1 MFNRINPLTARAGKP
16 TTTIGVSAAADRWV
30 QMLLEQRLA
39 AEARGRQVGRTSDAE
54 LDGLLDVRLAGP
66 GEPKEAED
74 AFERLRWGGVF
85 ACIDPDP
92 ARIERLMKEYDGAN
106 GFSIEQPMDELW
118 GGPMGL
124 RIPGVTPRAFFFVAR
139 KTHLAQ
145 PGTVSERH
153 TYDVTLVP
161 DAEAPH
167 GYRVRKQVP
176 TVEDT
181 VQRLLRRSPGL
192 ARDEAQLK
200 ALRLINEVFP
210 IFLTREAKMLQAVQ
224 AALPES
230 CRQRVPRLL
239 GVGKNEQ
246 GFVTALEMNW
256 LRNGGRPISHLE
268 YARQAA
274 ELLTVL
280 HDHARIMHLDLR
292 SDNLVITEHGVG
304 FIDFGTAAHVDED
317 LLASKVL
324 GPLFSDVMKAS
335 QIQKSLGL
343 MLEQGKVTNEALAEV
358 YGRPD
363 RKVDTFQLAVLINQP
378 HANPEFERL
387 VEYNPIGA
395 TAQQLETLTAAILRP
410 QNPDAAAFK
419 AAADVLRG
427 IKRIASR
434 AE

>member
-1 MFNRINPLTARAGKP
+1 MFNPLKPLAARGAKP
-16 TTTIGVSAAADRWV
+16 TTTIGVSASADRWV
-30 QMLLEQRLA
+30 NMLLQQRLA

-92 ARIERLMKEYDGAN
+92 SRIERLMKEYDGAN
-106 GFSIEQPMDELW
+106 GFTIEQPMDELW

-124 RIPGVTPRAFFFVAR
+124 RMPGITSRAYYFVAR
-139 KTHLAQ
+139 KTQLAQ
-145 PGTVSERH
+145 PGTASERH

-161 DAEAPH
+161 DANAPH

-181 VQRLLRRSPGL
+181 VQRLMRRSPGL
-192 ARDEAQLK
+192 DRDVAQLK

-224 AALPES
+224 ATLPEAW
-230 CRQRVPRLL
+230 RGRVPRLL
-239 GVGKNEQ
+239 GVGQNDK
-246 GFVTALEMNW
+246 GFVTTLEMNW
-256 LRNGGRPISHLE
+256 LRNGGRPIGHLE
-268 YARQAA
+268 FARQAA

-292 SDNLVITEHGVG
+292 SDNLVITEQGVG

-317 LLASKVL
+317 LLGNAVL
-324 GPLFSDVMKAS
+324 GPLFTDVMKAS
-335 QIQKSLGL
+335 QVQKSLGL
-343 MLEQGKVTNEALAEV
+343 MLEQGQLTNDALAAV
-358 YGRPD
+358 YGKPD
-363 RKVDTFQLAVLINQP
+363 RKVDTFQLAVLINRP
-378 HANPEFERL
+378 HANPEFEQL
-387 VEYNPIGA
+387 VDYNPIGTA
-395 TAQQLETLTAAILRP
+395 AQQLETLTAAILRP
-410 QNPDAAAFK
+410 QNSHGAAFK

-427 IKRIASR
+427 VKRIADR
-434 AE
+434 A